1 MSEKWT
7 DQCED
12 CSLKKK
18 KGHCYSRA
26 FFLKRK
32 TRRLKTVTAIVGHF
46 SLNRKAPTK
55 NKPGAAKVG
64 AISKAQNC
72 KRALGFVKLQLVA
85 KYEKTFKG
93 DPWEILKN
101 FRKTF

>member
-1 MSEKWT
+1 MKGGGPFGVKFALGGLGLRCSARDCKKWT

-46 SLNRKAPTK
+46 SLNEKAPTKKTVTPIVGHFSLNGKAPTK
-55 NKPGAAKVG
+55 NT
-64 AISKAQNC
+64 C
-72 KRALGFVKLQLVA
+72 K
-85 KYEKTFKG
+85 
-93 DPWEILKN
+93 
-101 FRKTF
+101 